1 MTISICHFLPSTI
14 SICHLHRCFAG
25 RTILCNKPASNPRE
39 GVFYY
44 SRTKTR
50 TLKLVCPTTRFT
62 FGYRRNE
69 HVAAQGVTVCT
80 RRSRRGVAHSVR
92 NIGSAR
98 NRPERPIQAR
108 PSPGGAPA
116 HRHQTP
122 PKPTLGG
129 FERGVTWQYRANR
142 VVPQAVTHPYMMHML
157 ARGQWVR
164 QGSMRSDARL
174 SGEYATTLRVW

>member
-1 MTISICHFLPSTI
+1 M
-14 SICHLHRCFAG
+14 
-25 RTILCNKPASNPRE
+25 
-39 GVFYY
+39 
-44 SRTKTR
+44 
-50 TLKLVCPTTRFT
+50 
-62 FGYRRNE
+62 
-69 HVAAQGVTVCT
+69 CT

-142 VVPQAVTHPYMMHML
+142 VVPQAVPHPYMMHML
-157 ARGQWVR
+157 GRGQWVR
-164 QGSMRSDARL
+164 QGSMRSDARV
-174 SGEYATTLRVW
+174 SGEYATKKCGNECDDNKIPGLGSFWCELNTSPKYVTESAKEAFCNTKHFKRKCMRTCGECES

>member
-122 PKPTLGG
+122 QSRLWEAFGGVSHVAVSGKQSGPTGRCTPIHNAYACARAMG
-129 FERGVTWQYRANR
+129 AAGQHAERCQT
-142 VVPQAVTHPYMMHML
+142 
-157 ARGQWVR
+157 
-164 QGSMRSDARL
+164 
-174 SGEYATTLRVW
+174 